1 MNCRKNWIIFF
12 IVFAFS
18 TIAFQGSILESSPLQ
33 NDSPFKVPILV
44 LLYHPWEERFEATF
58 RDHLDWLKQNGYQT
72 IRSETLIDYLEG
84 YEASLP
90 PKPILLTFDDGTIE
104 NYHIVYPLLQ
114 EFGYTGT
121 AFVIT
126 GPFFTHDS
134 KKFWWKEVDRS
145 GILGIESHTRTH
157 SLIWV
162 SPHIIDF
169 YSGEDYDYYYLIKGK
184 DWRLGAPI
192 YEFGYELVNHRYLP
206 DQRITNLCVKYIARN
221 GGEDFFKKEGWRD
234 ELWRLVENFQ
244 NDHQERDSYESERQK
259 EARLK
264 KEIYQSK
271 RTIEQSVGHG
281 KEVTFFAYP
290 WGAYD
295 EDLILQLKRYGYRG
309 AFTTDWGGNSPGDD
323 PFKIKRIIVTTEM
336 TVEDL
341 ANILEVEW

>member
-1 MNCRKNWIIFF
+1 M
-12 IVFAFS
+12 
-18 TIAFQGSILESSPLQ
+18 
-33 NDSPFKVPILV
+33 
-44 LLYHPWEERFEATF
+44 
-58 RDHLDWLKQNGYQT
+58 
-72 IRSETLIDYLEG
+72 EG
-84 YEASLP
+84 KTASLP

-104 NYHIVYPLLQ
+104 NYEIVYPLLE
-114 EFGYTGT
+114 EFGYTGVG
-121 AFVIT
+121 FVIT
-126 GPFFTHDS
+126 SPFFIQFS

-145 GILGIESHTRTH
+145 GILKMESHSRTH

-162 SPHIIDF
+162 SPEIVDF
-169 YSGEDYDYYYLIKGK
+169 YTGEDPGDYFLIKK
-184 DWRLGAPI
+184 LDTRLGAPI
-192 YEFGYELVNHRYLP
+192 YDYDYELVNDWYQPNKRVA
-206 DQRITNLCVKYIARN
+206 NFCVNYVAQN
-221 GGEDFFKKEGWRD
+221 GREEFFKKEGWRE
-234 ELWRLVENFQ
+234 ELWQLVENFR
-244 NDHQERDSYESERQK
+244 NDHPNKDSYESERQK

-309 AFTTDWGGNSPGDD
+309 AFTTDWGGNFPGDD

-341 ANILEVEW
+341 ANILELEW